1 MDILTNVLLPI
12 ALALIV
18 AVPGIAGIWLF
29 ASQRAKQHAEADATI
44 VKTALSLIAPLEERV
59 KKQSL
64 FIDELQ
70 AENVRNKMLLKEK
83 DEIIAYMDAQLV
95 RHGGSH

>member
-1 MDILTNVLLPI
+1 MGILTDVFLPI
-12 ALALIV
+12 FLALIV
-18 AVPGIAGIWLF
+18 AVPGIAGIYLF
-29 ASQRAKQHAEADATI
+29 ASQRAKHKADADATV

-70 AENVRNKMLLKEK
+70 SEIASGRRLLQAR
-83 DEIIAYMDAQLV
+83 DEVIADMAAQLGK
-95 RHGGSH
+95 HGGTG